1 MADPFDVDLEDPVLL
16 DEIALLTEV
25 VVAATA
31 SPIPLTPEAVDD
43 LLSQVPW
50 TPAPRTTR
58 IASAAPGD
66 QPGPGGDRPSPTP

>member
-43 LLSQVPW
+43 LLTQVPLD
-50 TPAPRTTR
+50 PG
-58 IASAAPGD
+58 AAD
-66 QPGPGGDRPSPTP
+66 DAHRVRGPG

>member
-1 MADPFDVDLEDPVLL
+1 MADPLDVDLQDPVLL

-43 LLSQVPW
+43 LLTQDPLDLG
-50 TPAPRTTR
+50 
-58 IASAAPGD
+58 AAD
-66 QPGPGGDRPSPTP
+66 AAHRVRGPG